1 MTSSSRIF
9 AACLT
14 AALAAP
20 LAACSPL
27 DVFGPRANGE
37 IMSLA
42 QHASADRVFGDGKW
56 SEMRAFHAEQLKDEA
71 RRLCGTNDAG
81 EVPSSCDVTYGDT
94 DLPAAGEAE
103 ELLTLTVEAADK
115 VPDESVDLV
124 IAQAI
129 DALALEPVTL
139 DPVAD
144 QDNAD
149 SDSAVTDEDDLEAV
163 RAMLAEENA
172 FSYGLDIALAHADTD
187 LRDRIAAL
195 KKASD
200 QRVRALGALI
210 SEEHP
215 DWDSPAPGYE
225 FTPGNT
231 EPANPAEAAALVK
244 QLEASV
250 NEKWRRTAAN
260 AQSTEWREDAI
271 RLAAHAQ
278 RGPA

>member
-1 MTSSSRIF
+1 ME
-9 AACLT
+9 
-14 AALAAP
+14 LAK
-20 LAACSPL
+20 
-27 DVFGPRANGE
+27 
-37 IMSLA
+37 
-42 QHASADRVFGDGKW
+42 QASADRVFGDGEW
-56 SEMRAFHAEQLKDEA
+56 SELRAFHAEQLKDEA
-71 RRLCGTNDAG
+71 RRLCGTDSSG
-81 EVPSSCDVTYGDT
+81 EAPASCDVTYGDT
-94 DLPAAGEAE
+94 DLPSAGEAE
-103 ELLTLTVEAADK
+103 ELLSLTVAAADR

-139 DPVAD
+139 DPVGAQDDPDAD
-144 QDNAD
+144 T
-149 SDSAVTDEDDLEAV
+149 AVTDEADLEAV
-163 RAMLAEENA
+163 RMMLAEENA
-172 FSYGLDIALAHADTD
+172 YAYGLDIALAHADSD

-200 QRVRALGALI
+200 QRARALSALI

-244 QLEASV
+244 QLEDSV
-250 NEKWRRTAAN
+250 KEKWRRTAAD

-278 RGPA
+278 RRPA